1 MRILQHICSV
11 LLVCSSILATGCA
24 THDRRDSAWDPVGHR
39 SLIDQLPN
47 WDRKAMMV
55 CGGHLPPEQRRP
67 GQTGRC

>member
-1 MRILQHICSV
+1 MRTLHSICTV
-11 LLVCSSILATGCA
+11 LLAASLAAGCA

-39 SLIDQLPN
+39 ALIDQLPN
-47 WDRKAMMV
+47 WDGKARKI